1 MKRENV
7 GKWMKKVTV
16 GFLTAAMVLTGV
28 MVFPKTAEAA
38 ENTVKY
44 LDRTTEFEALKGT
57 KTAPTEE
64 GYLFGGWYSYDG
76 SNYSSIA
83 ENKVDTYEGTA
94 YAKFVPANVLSVMT
108 QIDSTTKSAGEG
120 HSNLAS
126 LRIMVGVDSLNYQAI
141 GVKVLLGDVYDTKVD
156 SKTKVY
162 QRVAIDGT
170 TLEASEIFGAPADYF
185 AVWKFTGI
193 DASHD
198 KEKIYVQPYWVT
210 MDGTKVYGLAKY
222 VHIEDGYRG
231 YISVPVNLMSG
242 KQTAAGIVAM
252 GYDSSKMTLIGV
264 ENGHVANDEMNYDSS
279 TTDTTGT
286 VKIVGNKEKV
296 GAYADS
302 GESLFA
308 NVRFML
314 NDSPYVTNPESGVMR
329 RKDVFTF
336 DIIDPDFSD
345 WNENPVEV
353 GAWTIRY

>member
-1 MKRENV
+1 MKRQNV

-28 MVFPKTAEAA
+28 MVFPKTVEAA
-38 ENTVKY
+38 ENKVIYDGTADFASWK
-44 LDRTTEFEALKGT
+44 ET
-57 KTAPTEE
+57 KTVPTKE
-64 GYLFGGWYSYDG
+64 GYLFGGWYRADG
-76 SNYSSIA
+76 DAYSPITVSD
-83 ENKVDTYEGTA
+83 VDTFDETA

-108 QIDSTTKSAGEG
+108 QIDSATIQKGEN
-120 HSNLAS
+120 HPDPAS
-126 LRIMVGVDSLNYQAI
+126 IRIMVGVDSLDYQEI

-156 SKTKVY
+156 PKTKVY

-198 KEKIYVQPYWVT
+198 AEKIYVQPYWVT

-264 ENGHVANDEMNYDSS
+264 ENGHVANGEMDYDSS
-279 TTDTTGT
+279 TTDTTDT
-286 VKIVGNKEKV
+286 VKIVGNEKTV
-296 GAYADS
+296 GTYADS

-308 NVRFML
+308 NVRFQL
-314 NDSPYVTNPESGVMR
+314 VNPLYEKNSETGVIK

-336 DIIDPDFSD
+336 DINGPDFSD
-345 WNENPVEV
+345 WNENQVDA